1 MFDKYFLCNIYNL
14 LKKSII
20 NFGLSFG
27 NSLARAYPIHQKV
40 ESDVWKQTVIFRF
53 GQKNSSN
60 DNHSKLISQSEHLWI
75 DYKILSFENSKIIDS
90 NWNTIKIL
98 IFGC

>member
-1 MFDKYFLCNIYNL
+1 MFLISIFYAIFITCW
-14 LKKSII
+14 KKSII

-60 DNHSKLISQSEHLWI
+60 DNHSKLISQSEHL
-75 DYKILSFENSKIIDS
+75 
-90 NWNTIKIL
+90 
-98 IFGC
+98 